1 MLYFILNYI
10 DKKGETRMII
20 CAKYLITGDGKT
32 VLEDKAVLT
41 GEDGKIRKISSKEE
55 LVKEFPDEEVKD
67 YGEATLLPGLCDM
80 HVHLGYWYSQ
90 PDSFNYGPQLIMM
103 YALQHAQ
110 AAFERGITSVR
121 DMSSAHGVCKNLKLA
136 AEKGFITIPRITH
149 TDTGLCMT
157 GGHAWEEVEQ
167 VDGPWAVRKE
177 IRKQVRDGA
186 EWVKVLTTHRAH
198 IPELTQEELNAAVDE
213 CHRRGIKCGVH
224 AGTNPGI
231 QMCIDAG
238 FDTIEHATFMTVDH
252 AKQMAE
258 KGIAWTPT
266 IMAYTLL
273 YNICKEN
280 LEKNAGAPVND
291 PVMQKEMKDYQY
303 FEPAYKAYRDHFK
316 EFYDTG
322 VTVIAGT
329 DMVMYQ
335 SPLLPLPRE
344 LQYMVEYGITPVQ
357 AIQTATSNP
366 AKVLGVENERGL
378 VQEGLD
384 ADLLVVGG
392 DLSKDITCLNDVKFV
407 TLGGKRV
414 FENGIRYVG
423 TTNMFM

>member
-1 MLYFILNYI
+1 
-10 DKKGETRMII
+10 MII
-20 CAKYLITGDGKT
+20 AAKYLMTGDGKT
-32 VLEDKAVLT
+32 VLEDQAVLT
-41 GEDGKIRKISSKEE
+41 GSDGKIKKLGMKET
-55 LVKEFPDEEVKD
+55 LLNEFPEEEFKD
-67 YGEATLLPGLCDM
+67 YGDATLLPGLFDM
-80 HVHLGYWYSQ
+80 HVHLAYWYSQ
-90 PDSFNYGPQLIMM
+90 PDSFNYGPQLVML

-110 AAFERGITSVR
+110 SAFERGITSVR
-121 DMSSAHGVCKNLKLA
+121 DMSSAHGVCKTLKLA
-136 AEKGFITIPRITH
+136 AEKGFVTVPHITH
-149 TDTGLCMT
+149 TDTGMCMS
-157 GGHAWEEVEQ
+157 GGHGWEEVEQ
-167 VDGPWAVRKE
+167 VDGPWEIRKE
-177 IRKQVRDGA
+177 IRRQVRDGA
-186 EWVKVLTTHRAH
+186 EWVKILTTHRSH
-198 IPELTQEELNAAVDE
+198 TPEFTQEELDAAVDE

-231 QMCIDAG
+231 QMSIDAG
-238 FDTIEHATFMTVDH
+238 FDTIEHATFMTLDH

-273 YNICKEN
+273 YDICKEN
-280 LEKNAGAPVND
+280 LEKNANAPVND

-303 FEPAYKAYRDHFK
+303 FEPAYKAYKEHFK
-316 EFYDTG
+316 ELYDTG

-366 AKVLGVENERGL
+366 AKVLGVEKERGL
-378 VQEGLD
+378 VKEGLD

-392 DLSKDITCLNDVKFV
+392 DLSKDITCLNDVKLV
-407 TLGGKRV
+407 TLGGRKV

-423 TTNMFM
+423 TNNMFM

>member
-1 MLYFILNYI
+1 
-10 DKKGETRMII
+10 MII
-20 CAKYLITGDGKT
+20 AARYLMTGDGKS
-32 VLEDKAVLT
+32 VLENRAVLT
-41 GEDGKIRKISSKEE
+41 GADGKIKKIGAKETIM
-55 LVKEFPDEEVKD
+55 KEFPGEEYKD
-67 YGEATLLPGLCDM
+67 YGDATLLPGLFDM
-80 HVHLGYWYSQ
+80 HVHLAYWYSQ
-90 PDSFNYGPQLIMM
+90 PDSFNYGPQLVML

-110 AAFERGITSVR
+110 SAFERGITSVR
-121 DMSSAHGVCKNLKLA
+121 DMSSARGVCKNLKLA
-136 AEKGFITIPRITH
+136 AEKGFVTIPHITH
-149 TDTGLCMT
+149 TDTGMCMS
-157 GGHAWEEVEQ
+157 GGHGWEEVAQ
-167 VDGPWAVRKE
+167 VDGPWEVRKE
-177 IRKQVRDGA
+177 IRRQVRDGA
-186 EWVKVLTTHRAH
+186 EWVKILTTHRSH
-198 IPELTQEELNAAVDE
+198 IPEYTQEELDAAVDE

-238 FDTIEHATFMTVDH
+238 FDTIEHATFMTLDH
-252 AKQMAE
+252 ARQMAE

-273 YNICKEN
+273 YDICKEN
-280 LEKNAGAPVND
+280 VEKNAGAPVND

-303 FEPAYKAYRDHFK
+303 FEPAYKAYKEHFK

-366 AKVLGVENERGL
+366 AKVLGVEDERGL
-378 VQEGLD
+378 VKEGLD

-392 DLSKDITCLNDVKFV
+392 DLSSDITCLNDVKLV
-407 TLGGKRV
+407 TLGGRKV

-423 TTNMFM
+423 TGNMFM

>member
-1 MLYFILNYI
+1 
-10 DKKGETRMII
+10 MII
-20 CAKYLITGDGKT
+20 STKYLITGDGKT
-32 VLEDKAVLT
+32 VLTDKAVYI
-41 GEDGKIRKISSKEE
+41 GEDGKIGKIAPKEE
-55 LVKEFPDEEVKD
+55 LLKEFPQEEVKE
-67 YGEATLLPGLCDM
+67 YGDATLLPGLMDM
-80 HVHLGYWYSQ
+80 HAHLAYGYSQ
-90 PDSFNYGPQLIMM
+90 PDSFNYGSQLIML

-110 AAFERGITSVR
+110 SAFERGITTVR

-136 AEKGFITIPRITH
+136 EKKGFVVIPRIVH
-149 TDTGLCMT
+149 TDTGICMT
-157 GGHAWEEVEQ
+157 GGHAWEEVEEM
-167 VDGPWAVRKE
+167 DGPWAIRKE

-186 EWVKVLTTHRAH
+186 EWVKILTTNREPY
-198 IPELTQEELNAAVDE
+198 PEFTQEELDVAVDE

-238 FDTIEHATFMTVDH
+238 FDTIEHGTFMTLNH

-266 IMAYTLL
+266 IMAYTYL
-273 YNICKEN
+273 YKLCKEN
-280 LEKNAGAPVND
+280 IEKNGDAPVSD
-291 PVMQKEMKDYQY
+291 PVMQKEMANYEF

-322 VTVIAGT
+322 VTVLAGT
-329 DMVMYQ
+329 DMVMYH

-357 AIQTATSNP
+357 AIQVATSNP
-366 AKVLGVENERGL
+366 AKVLGVEKERGL
-378 VQEGLD
+378 VAEGLD

-392 DLSKDITCLNDVKFV
+392 DLSRDITRLKDVKFV

-414 FENGIRYVG
+414 FEDGIRYVG
-423 TTNMFM
+423 TGNMFM

>member
-1 MLYFILNYI
+1 
-10 DKKGETRMII
+10 MII
-20 CAKYLITGDGKT
+20 CAKYLMTGDGET
-32 VLEDKAVLT
+32 VLEGQAVLT
-41 GEDGKIRKISSKEE
+41 GGDGKIKKIAPKEE
-55 LVKEFPDEEVKD
+55 LVQDFPEEEVKD

-80 HVHLGYWYSQ
+80 HVHLAYWYSQ
-90 PDSFNYGPQLIMM
+90 PDSFNYNEQMITL

-121 DMSSAHGVCKNLKLA
+121 DMSSYHGVCRSLKLA
-136 AEKGFITIPRITH
+136 QEKGFITIPRITH
-149 TDTGLCMT
+149 TDTGMCMT
-157 GGHAWEEVEQ
+157 GGHACDEVPE
-167 VDGPWAVRKE
+167 VDGPWEVRKE

-186 EWVKVLTTHRAH
+186 EWVKILTTHRSH
-198 IPELTQEELNAAVDE
+198 IPEFTQEELNAAVDE

-273 YNICKEN
+273 YDICKEN
-280 LEKNAGAPVND
+280 LEKNAGKPVND

-378 VQEGLD
+378 VKEGLD

-392 DLSKDITCLNDVKFV
+392 DLSKDITCLNVVKLV

-414 FENGIRYVG
+414 FEDGIRYVG
-423 TTNMFM
+423 TGNMFM

>member
-1 MLYFILNYI
+1 
-10 DKKGETRMII
+10 MII
-20 CAKYLITGDGKT
+20 CAKYLMTGDGET
-32 VLEDKAVLT
+32 VLEGQAVLT
-41 GEDGKIRKISSKEE
+41 GGDGKIKKIAPKEE
-55 LVKEFPDEEVKD
+55 LVQDFPEEEVKD

-80 HVHLGYWYSQ
+80 HVHLAYWYSQ
-90 PDSFNYGPQLIMM
+90 PDSFNYNEQMITL

-121 DMSSAHGVCKNLKLA
+121 DMSSYHGVCRSLKLA
-136 AEKGFITIPRITH
+136 QEKGFITIPRITH
-149 TDTGLCMT
+149 TDTGMCMT
-157 GGHAWEEVEQ
+157 GGHACDEVPE
-167 VDGPWAVRKE
+167 VDGPWEVRKE

-186 EWVKVLTTHRAH
+186 EWVKILTTHRSH
-198 IPELTQEELNAAVDE
+198 IPEFTQEELNAAVDE

-273 YNICKEN
+273 YDICKEN
-280 LEKNAGAPVND
+280 LEKNAGKPVND

-316 EFYDTG
+316 EFYDRG

-378 VQEGLD
+378 VKEGLD

-392 DLSKDITCLNDVKFV
+392 DLSKDITCLNDVKLV

-414 FENGIRYVG
+414 FEDGIRYVG
-423 TTNMFM
+423 TGNMFM

>member
-1 MLYFILNYI
+1 
-10 DKKGETRMII
+10 MII
-20 CAKYLITGDGKT
+20 CAKYLMTGDGET
-32 VLEDKAVLT
+32 VLEGQAVLT
-41 GEDGKIRKISSKEE
+41 GGEGKSKKIAAKEE
-55 LVKEFPDEEVKD
+55 LVQDFPEEEVKD

-80 HVHLGYWYSQ
+80 HVHLAYWYSQ
-90 PDSFNYGPQLIMM
+90 PDSFNYNEQMITL

-121 DMSSAHGVCKNLKLA
+121 DMSSYHGVCRSLKLA
-136 AEKGFITIPRITH
+136 QEKGFITIPRITH
-149 TDTGLCMT
+149 TDTGMCMT
-157 GGHAWEEVEQ
+157 GGHACDEVPE
-167 VDGPWAVRKE
+167 VDGPWEVRKE

-186 EWVKVLTTHRAH
+186 EWVKILTTHRSH
-198 IPELTQEELNAAVDE
+198 IPEFTQEELNAAVDE

-273 YNICKEN
+273 YDICKEN
-280 LEKNAGAPVND
+280 LEKNAGKPVND

-378 VQEGLD
+378 VKEGLD

-392 DLSKDITCLNDVKFV
+392 DLSKDITCLNDVKLV

-414 FENGIRYVG
+414 FEDGIRYVG
-423 TTNMFM
+423 TGNMFM

>member
-1 MLYFILNYI
+1 
-10 DKKGETRMII
+10 MII
-20 CAKYLITGDGKT
+20 AARYLMTGDGKS
-32 VLEDKAVLT
+32 VLENKAVLT
-41 GEDGKIRKISSKEE
+41 GADGKIKRIGAKEI
-55 LVKEFPDEEVKD
+55 LMKEFPEEEYKD
-67 YGEATLLPGLCDM
+67 YGDATLLPGLFDM
-80 HVHLGYWYSQ
+80 HVHLAYWYSQ
-90 PDSFNYGPQLIMM
+90 PDSFNYGSQLVML

-110 AAFERGITSVR
+110 SAFERGITSVR

-136 AEKGFITIPRITH
+136 AEKGFVTIPHITH
-149 TDTGLCMT
+149 TDTGMCMS
-157 GGHAWEEVEQ
+157 GGHGWEEVAQ
-167 VDGPWAVRKE
+167 VDGPWEVRRE
-177 IRKQVRDGA
+177 IRRQVRDGA
-186 EWVKVLTTHRAH
+186 EWVKILTTHRSH
-198 IPELTQEELNAAVDE
+198 IPEYTQEELDAAVDE

-238 FDTIEHATFMTVDH
+238 FDTIEHATFMTLDH

-273 YNICKEN
+273 YDISKEN

-303 FEPAYKAYRDHFK
+303 FEPAYKAYKEHFK

-322 VTVIAGT
+322 ITVIAGT

-357 AIQTATSNP
+357 AIQTATYNP
-366 AKVLGVENERGL
+366 AKVLGVEDERGL
-378 VQEGLD
+378 VKEGLD

-392 DLSKDITCLNDVKFV
+392 DLSKDITCLNDVKLV
-407 TLGGKRV
+407 TLGGRKV

-423 TTNMFM
+423 TGNMFM

>member
-1 MLYFILNYI
+1 
-10 DKKGETRMII
+10 MII
-20 CAKYLITGDGKT
+20 AARYLMTGDGKS
-32 VLEDKAVLT
+32 VLENKAVLT
-41 GEDGKIRKISSKEE
+41 GTDGKIKRIGAKET
-55 LVKEFPDEEVKD
+55 LMKDFPEEEYKD
-67 YGEATLLPGLCDM
+67 YGDATLLPGLFDM
-80 HVHLGYWYSQ
+80 HVHLAYWYSQ
-90 PDSFNYGPQLIMM
+90 PDSFNYESQLVML

-110 AAFERGITSVR
+110 SAFERGITSVR

-136 AEKGFITIPRITH
+136 AEKGFVTIPHITH
-149 TDTGLCMT
+149 TDTGMCMS
-157 GGHAWEEVEQ
+157 GGHGWEEVAQ
-167 VDGPWAVRKE
+167 VDGPWEVRRE
-177 IRKQVRDGA
+177 IRRQVRDGA
-186 EWVKVLTTHRAH
+186 EWVKILTTHRSH
-198 IPELTQEELNAAVDE
+198 IPEYTQEELDAAVDE

-238 FDTIEHATFMTVDH
+238 FDTIEHATFMTLDH

-273 YNICKEN
+273 YDICKEN

-303 FEPAYKAYRDHFK
+303 FEPAYKAYKEHFK

-322 VTVIAGT
+322 ITVIAGT

-366 AKVLGVENERGL
+366 AKVLGVEDERGL
-378 VQEGLD
+378 VKEGLD

-392 DLSKDITCLNDVKFV
+392 DLTKDITCLNDVKLV
-407 TLGGKRV
+407 TLGGRKV

-423 TTNMFM
+423 TGNMFM

>member
-1 MLYFILNYI
+1 
-10 DKKGETRMII
+10 MII
-20 CAKYLITGDGKT
+20 CAKYLMTGDGKT
-32 VLEDKAVLT
+32 VLTDKAVLT
-41 GEDGKIRKISSKEE
+41 GADGKIQKIASKEE
-55 LVKEFPDEEVKD
+55 LVKEFPQEEVKD
-67 YGEATLLPGLCDM
+67 YGDATILPGLFDM
-80 HVHLGYWYSQ
+80 HVHLAYWYSQ
-90 PDSFNYGPQLIMM
+90 PDSFNYNDQMITL

-121 DMSSAHGVCKNLKLA
+121 DLSSYHGVCKSLKLA
-136 AEKGFITIPRITH
+136 AEKGFITVPKITH
-149 TDTGLCMT
+149 TDTGMCMT
-157 GGHAWEEVEQ
+157 GGHACDEVPE
-167 VDGPWAVRKE
+167 VDGPWEVRKE

-186 EWVKVLTTHRAH
+186 EWVKILTTHRSH
-198 IPELTQEELNAAVDE
+198 IPEFTQEELDAAVDE
-213 CHRRGIKCGVH
+213 CHRRGIKCAVH

-273 YNICKEN
+273 YEICKDKMEN
-280 LEKNAGAPVND
+280 HAGMPVND
-291 PVMQKEMKDYQY
+291 PVMQKEINDYQY
-303 FEPAYKAYRDHFK
+303 FEPAYKAYRDNFK
-316 EFYDTG
+316 AFYDTG

-378 VQEGLD
+378 IKEGLD
-384 ADLLVVGG
+384 ADILVVGG
-392 DLSKDITCLNDVKFV
+392 DLSKDIKCLNDVKLV
-407 TLGGKRV
+407 TMDGKRV

-423 TTNMFM
+423 TGNMFM

>member
-1 MLYFILNYI
+1 
-10 DKKGETRMII
+10 MII
-20 CAKYLITGDGKT
+20 CADHLITGDGKT
-32 VLEDKAVLT
+32 VLENQAVVTDEL
-41 GEDGKIRKISSKEE
+41 GKIKKVGVKEE
-55 LVKEFPDEEVKD
+55 ILKEFPNETVKEFGD
-67 YGEATLLPGLCDM
+67 ATILPGLCDM

-90 PDSFNYGPQLIMM
+90 PDSFNYGPQLIML

-149 TDTGLCMT
+149 TDTGICMS

-167 VDGPWAVRKE
+167 VDGPWEIRKE
-177 IRKQVRDGA
+177 IRRQVRDGA
-186 EWVKVLTTHRAH
+186 EWVKVLTSHRTHT
-198 IPELTQEELNAAVDE
+198 PEFTQEELNAAVDE

-224 AGTNPGI
+224 AGTNPNI

-273 YNICKEN
+273 YDICKEN

-335 SPLLPLPRE
+335 SPFLPLPRE

-378 VQEGLD
+378 IAEGLD
-384 ADLLVVGG
+384 ADILVVGG
-392 DLSKDITCLNDVKFV
+392 DLSKDITKLNEVKYV

-414 FENGIRYVG
+414 YEDGIRYVG
-423 TTNMFM
+423 THNMNM

>member
-1 MLYFILNYI
+1 
-10 DKKGETRMII
+10 MII
-20 CAKYLITGDGKT
+20 AAKYLMTGDGKT
-32 VLEDKAVLT
+32 VLTDKAVVT
-41 GEDGKIRKISSKEE
+41 DEFGKIKKITSKEE
-55 LVKEFPDEEVKD
+55 LIAEFPEEEVKD
-67 YGEATLLPGLCDM
+67 YGDATLLPGLCDM
-80 HVHLGYWYSQ
+80 HVHLGYYYSQ
-90 PDSFNYGPQLIMM
+90 PDTFNYDPKLIQL

-121 DMSSAHGVCKNLKLA
+121 DMSSAHGVCKTLKIA
-136 AEKGFITIPRITH
+136 AEKGFITIPHITH
-149 TDTGLCMT
+149 TDTGICMT

-167 VDGPWAVRKE
+167 VDGPWEVRKE

-186 EWVKVLTTHRAH
+186 EWVKVLTTHRSH
-198 IPELTQEELNAAVDE
+198 IPELTQEELDAAVDE

-273 YNICKEN
+273 YDICKEN

-344 LQYMVEYGITPVQ
+344 LQYMVEYGITPAQ

-378 VQEGLD
+378 VKEGLD

-392 DLSKDITCLNDVKFV
+392 DLSKDITRLNDVKLV
-407 TLGGKRV
+407 TMGGKRV
-414 FENGIRYVG
+414 FEDGIRYVG

>member
-1 MLYFILNYI
+1 
-10 DKKGETRMII
+10 MII
-20 CAKYLITGDGKT
+20 CAKYLMTGDGET
-32 VLEDKAVLT
+32 VLEGQAVLT
-41 GEDGKIRKISSKEE
+41 GGDGKIKKIAPKEE
-55 LVKEFPDEEVKD
+55 LVQDFPEEEVKD

-80 HVHLGYWYSQ
+80 HVHLAYWYSQ
-90 PDSFNYGPQLIMM
+90 PDSFNYNEQMITL

-121 DMSSAHGVCKNLKLA
+121 DMSSYHGVCRSLKLA
-136 AEKGFITIPRITH
+136 QEKGFITIPRITH
-149 TDTGLCMT
+149 TDTGMCMT
-157 GGHAWEEVEQ
+157 GGHACDEVPE
-167 VDGPWAVRKE
+167 VDGPWEVRKE

-186 EWVKVLTTHRAH
+186 EWVKILTTHRSH
-198 IPELTQEELNAAVDE
+198 IPEFTQEELNAAVDE

-273 YNICKEN
+273 YDICKEN
-280 LEKNAGAPVND
+280 LEKNTGKPVND

-378 VQEGLD
+378 VKEGQD

-392 DLSKDITCLNDVKFV
+392 DLSKDITCLNDVKLV

-414 FENGIRYVG
+414 FEDGIRYVG
-423 TTNMFM
+423 TGNMFM

>member
-1 MLYFILNYI
+1 
-10 DKKGETRMII
+10 MII
-20 CAKYLITGDGKT
+20 CAKYLMTGDGKT

-41 GEDGKIRKISSKEE
+41 KDGKIEKIASKEE
-55 LVKEFPDEEVKD
+55 LTKAYPEEEVKD

-80 HVHLGYWYSQ
+80 HAHLGYYYSQ
-90 PDSFNYGPQLIMM
+90 PDTFNYGPQLIIL

-110 AAFERGITSVR
+110 SAFERGITSVR

-136 AEKGFITIPRITH
+136 AEKGFVKIPRITH
-149 TDTGLCMT
+149 TDTGICMT
-157 GGHAWEEVEQ
+157 GGHAWDEVEE
-167 VDGPWAVRKE
+167 VDGPWEVRKE

-186 EWVKVLTTHRAH
+186 EWVKVLTTHRSH

-238 FDTIEHATFMTVDH
+238 FDTIEHATFMTLDH

-273 YNICKEN
+273 YDICKEN
-280 LEKNAGAPVND
+280 LEKNAGKPVND

-303 FEPAYKAYRDHFK
+303 ESRARTIATRTASSSAGNAESHASGCSRRAESSRSRTLSRPCAVARGRKR
-316 EFYDTG
+316 TG
-322 VTVIAGT
+322 SARKPSG
-329 DMVMYQ
+329 
-335 SPLLPLPRE
+335 RR
-344 LQYMVEYGITPVQ
+344 
-357 AIQTATSNP
+357 
-366 AKVLGVENERGL
+366 KGVGR
-378 VQEGLD
+378 
-384 ADLLVVGG
+384 
-392 DLSKDITCLNDVKFV
+392 
-407 TLGGKRV
+407 
-414 FENGIRYVG
+414 NG
-423 TTNMFM
+423 

>member
-1 MLYFILNYI
+1 
-10 DKKGETRMII
+10 MII
-20 CAKYLITGDGKT
+20 AARHLITGDGKT
-32 VLEDKAVLT
+32 VLENRAVLVGT
-41 GEDGKIRKISSKEE
+41 DGKIQRIGEPSV
-55 LVKEFPDEEVKD
+55 LMREFPQEEVKD
-67 YGEATLLPGLCDM
+67 YGDATLLPGLCDM

-90 PDSFNYGPQLIMM
+90 PDSFNYGPQLIML

-136 AEKGFITIPRITH
+136 AEKGFVTIPRITH
-149 TDTGLCMT
+149 TDTGICMT

-167 VDGPWAVRKE
+167 VDGPWEVRKE
-177 IRKQVRDGA
+177 IRKQIRDGA
-186 EWVKVLTTHRAH
+186 EWVKVLTTHRTH
-198 IPELTQEELNAAVDE
+198 TPELTQEELDAAVDE
-213 CHRRGIKCGVH
+213 CPRRGLKCGVH

-238 FDTIEHATFMTVDH
+238 FDTIEHATFMTLDH

-273 YNICKEN
+273 YDICKEN
-280 LEKNAGAPVND
+280 IEKHAGAPVND

-303 FEPAYKAYRDHFK
+303 FEPAYKAYRNHFK

-335 SPLLPLPRE
+335 SPLLPLARE

-357 AIQTATSNP
+357 AIETATSNP
-366 AKVLGVENERGL
+366 AKVLGVEEDRGL
-378 VQEGLD
+378 VKEGLD

-392 DLSKDITCLNDVKFV
+392 DLSKDITRLNDVKLV

-414 FENGIRYVG
+414 FENGVRYVG
-423 TTNMFM
+423 TGNMKM

>member
-1 MLYFILNYI
+1 
-10 DKKGETRMII
+10 MII
-20 CAKYLITGDGKT
+20 AARYLMTGDGKS
-32 VLEDKAVLT
+32 VLENKAVLT
-41 GEDGKIRKISSKEE
+41 GTDGKIKRIGAKET
-55 LVKEFPDEEVKD
+55 LMKDFPEEEYKD
-67 YGEATLLPGLCDM
+67 YGDATLLPGLFDM
-80 HVHLGYWYSQ
+80 HVHLSYWYSQ
-90 PDSFNYGPQLIMM
+90 PDSFNYGSQLVML

-110 AAFERGITSVR
+110 SAFERGITSVR

-136 AEKGFITIPRITH
+136 AEKGFVTIPHITH
-149 TDTGLCMT
+149 TDTGMCMS
-157 GGHAWEEVEQ
+157 GGHGWEEVAQ
-167 VDGPWAVRKE
+167 VDGPWEVRRE
-177 IRKQVRDGA
+177 IRRQVRDGA
-186 EWVKVLTTHRAH
+186 EWVKILTTHRSH
-198 IPELTQEELNAAVDE
+198 IPEYTQEELDAAVDE

-238 FDTIEHATFMTVDH
+238 FDTIEHATFMTLDH

-273 YNICKEN
+273 YDICKEN

-303 FEPAYKAYRDHFK
+303 FEPAYKAYKEHFK

-322 VTVIAGT
+322 ITVIAGT

-366 AKVLGVENERGL
+366 AKVLGVEDERGL
-378 VQEGLD
+378 VKEGLD

-392 DLSKDITCLNDVKFV
+392 DLSKDITCLNDVKLV
-407 TLGGKRV
+407 TLGGRNV

-423 TTNMFM
+423 TGNMFM

>member
-1 MLYFILNYI
+1 
-10 DKKGETRMII
+10 MII
-20 CAKYLITGDGKT
+20 SAKYLMTGDGKT

-41 GEDGKIRKISSKEE
+41 GADGKIKKIASKEE
-55 LVKEFPDEEVKD
+55 LVKEFPDEEVKE
-67 YGEATLLPGLCDM
+67 YGDATILPGLFDM
-80 HVHLGYWYSQ
+80 HVHLAYWYSQ
-90 PDSFNYGPQLIMM
+90 PDSFNYNDQMITL

-121 DMSSAHGVCKNLKLA
+121 DLSSYHGVCKNLKLA
-136 AEKGFITIPRITH
+136 AEKGFITVPKITH
-149 TDTGLCMT
+149 TDTGMCMT
-157 GGHAWEEVEQ
+157 GGHACDEVPE
-167 VDGPWAVRKE
+167 VDGPWEVRKE

-186 EWVKVLTTHRAH
+186 EWVKILTTHRSH
-198 IPELTQEELNAAVDE
+198 IPEFTQEELDVAVDE
-213 CHRRGIKCGVH
+213 CHRRGIKCAVH

-273 YNICKEN
+273 YEICKDKMEN
-280 LEKNAGAPVND
+280 HAGMPVND
-291 PVMQKEMKDYQY
+291 PVMQKEINDYQY
-303 FEPAYKAYRDHFK
+303 FEPAYKAYRDNFK
-316 EFYDTG
+316 AFYDTG

-378 VQEGLD
+378 IKEGLD
-384 ADLLVVGG
+384 ADILVVGG
-392 DLSKDITCLNDVKFV
+392 NLSKDIKCLNDVKLV
-407 TLGGKRV
+407 TMDGKRV

-423 TTNMFM
+423 TGNMFM

>member
-1 MLYFILNYI
+1 
-10 DKKGETRMII
+10 MII
-20 CAKYLITGDGKT
+20 CAKYLMTGDGET
-32 VLEDKAVLT
+32 VLEGQAVLT
-41 GEDGKIRKISSKEE
+41 GGDGKIKKIAPKEE
-55 LVKEFPDEEVKD
+55 LVQDFPEEEVKD

-80 HVHLGYWYSQ
+80 HVHLAYWYSQ
-90 PDSFNYGPQLIMM
+90 PDSFNYNEQMITL

-121 DMSSAHGVCKNLKLA
+121 DMSSYHGVCRSLKLA
-136 AEKGFITIPRITH
+136 QEKGFITIPRITH
-149 TDTGLCMT
+149 TDTGMCMT
-157 GGHAWEEVEQ
+157 GGHACDEVPE
-167 VDGPWAVRKE
+167 VDGPWEVRKE

-186 EWVKVLTTHRAH
+186 EWVKVLTTHRSH

-238 FDTIEHATFMTVDH
+238 FDTIEHATFMTLDH

-273 YNICKEN
+273 YDICKEN
-280 LEKNAGAPVND
+280 LEKNAGKPVND

-378 VQEGLD
+378 VKEGLD

-392 DLSKDITCLNDVKFV
+392 DLSKDITCLNDVKLV
-407 TLGGKRV
+407 TLGGERV
-414 FENGIRYVG
+414 FEDGIRYVG
-423 TTNMFM
+423 THNMFM

>member
-1 MLYFILNYI
+1 
-10 DKKGETRMII
+10 MII
-20 CAKYLITGDGKT
+20 CAKYLMTGDGKT
-32 VLEDKAVLT
+32 VLTDKAVLT
-41 GEDGKIRKISSKEE
+41 GSDGKITKIASREE
-55 LVKEFPDEEVKD
+55 LVKEYPQEEVKD
-67 YGEATLLPGLCDM
+67 YGDATILPGLFDM
-80 HVHLGYWYSQ
+80 HVHLAYWYSQ
-90 PDSFNYGPQLIMM
+90 PDSFNYGPQLITL

-121 DMSSAHGVCKNLKLA
+121 DLSSVHGVCKNLKLA
-136 AEKGFITIPRITH
+136 AEKGFVTIPKITH
-149 TDTGLCMT
+149 SDTGMSMT
-157 GGHAWEEVEQ
+157 GGHGWDEVEQ
-167 VDGPWAVRKE
+167 VDGPWEIRKE

-186 EWVKVLTTHRAH
+186 EWVKILTTHRSH
-198 IPELTQEELNAAVDE
+198 IPEFTQEELNAAVDE
-213 CHRRGIKCGVH
+213 CHRRGIKCAVH

-238 FDTIEHATFMTVDH
+238 FDTIEHATFMTLDH

-273 YNICKEN
+273 YDICKEKMEN
-280 LEKNAGAPVND
+280 HAGTPVND
-291 PVMQKEMKDYQY
+291 PVMQKEINDYQY
-303 FEPAYKAYRDHFK
+303 FEPAYKAYRDNFK
-316 EFYDTG
+316 AFYDTG

-378 VQEGLD
+378 IKEGLD
-384 ADLLVVGG
+384 ADILVVGG
-392 DLSKDITCLNDVKFV
+392 DLSKDIKCLNDVKLV
-407 TLGGKRV
+407 TMDGKRV

-423 TTNMFM
+423 TGNMFM